1 MPLHVLAQSA
11 EIEQIAGNVFELVAG
26 KGNLEPC
33 EGKEN
38 HETCP
43 PACGRRAWIQLT
55 SFPHCRHLPGPLPE
69 TWLQNGTLYNDSRA

>member
-11 EIEQIAGNVFELVAG
+11 EIEQIAGNVFELVAR

-38 HETCP
+38 HKTCA
-43 PACGRRAWIQLT
+43 PAFGRRA
-55 SFPHCRHLPGPLPE
+55 
-69 TWLQNGTLYNDSRA
+69 